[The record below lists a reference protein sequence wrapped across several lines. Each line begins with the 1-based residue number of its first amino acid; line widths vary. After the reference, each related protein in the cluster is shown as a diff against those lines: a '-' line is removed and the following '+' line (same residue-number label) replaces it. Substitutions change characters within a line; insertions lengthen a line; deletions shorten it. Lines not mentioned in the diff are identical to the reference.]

1 MITKGAEPTT
11 ASRGIKKMTSDQ
23 NEAAESPKPKKS
35 KKKIILPIAAVLL
48 LAGLAAGGWFGYN
61 AFFKSGYPRQTLEYV
76 DLDDSV
82 LKFSWARLP
91 DVYHRMV
98 DANTEM
104 ALMKNEIKRI
114 RRVGKAYPRQE
125 KIVASEIKRWER
137 NVQKLSGQLR
147 RFQGQVE
154 ALYVTFRVNPEKGQA
169 AIREKGPALA
179 SAMLEAVNG
188 VRSQTAALEAAQV
201 APTGI
206 NGVIE
211 QIKKRFFQ

>member
-1 MITKGAEPTT
+1 MTT
-11 ASRGIKKMTSDQ
+11 EK
-23 NEAAESPKPKKS
+23 NETADGPKPKKR
-35 KKKIILPIAAVLL
+35 KKKILLPIAVVLL
-48 LAGLAAGGWFGYN
+48 IAGLGAGGWFGYTT
-61 AFFKSGYPRQTLEYV
+61 FFKSGYPRQTLEYV

-91 DVYHRMV
+91 DVYHLMV
-98 DANTEM
+98 DVNAEM

-137 NVQKLSGQLR
+137 SVQKLSGQLR

-179 SAMLEAVNG
+179 SALQEAVNG
-188 VRSQTAALEAAQV
+188 VRSQTAALGAARV

-206 NGVIE
+206 KGVIA
-211 QIKKRFFQ
+211 QIKNRFFH